1 MKPRTMNLAPPVS
14 PKTDRQENSASP
26 KRLTIADYHRLLE
39 GGIIP
44 ESHQTELI
52 RGEIV
57 EMSAKG
63 SPHSVCTG
71 LLCRQL
77 DRMIGDQVA
86 IRSQEPITLSNE
98 SEPEP
103 DVTIA
108 EGKLEDYLEQHPS
121 PNQVLMI
128 VEVADSSL
136 EYDRTI
142 KLALYAEEN
151 IPHYWI
157 ANVKSKQMECHSN
170 PYQDSD
176 GKFSYQ
182 SRQII
187 RSDQRLSLPN
197 FLTADLDLGNIF
209 L

>member
-1 MKPRTMNLAPPVS
+1 MNLTPTLAP
-14 PKTDRQENSASP
+14 KNDRQDDSASS
-26 KRLTIADYHRLLE
+26 KRLTIADYYHLLDV
-39 GGIIP
+39 GIIP
-44 ESHQTELI
+44 ENHQIELI

-86 IRSQEPITLSNE
+86 IRSQEPITLSNY

-108 EGKLEDYLEQHPS
+108 KGKLEDYLEHHPS
-121 PNQVLMI
+121 PDQVLMI
-128 VEVADSSL
+128 IEVADSSL
-136 EYDRTI
+136 EYDRTF
-142 KLALYAEEN
+142 KLALYAEAN

-157 ANVKSKQMECHSN
+157 ANVKSKQMECHRN
-170 PYQDSD
+170 PYQDSN
-176 GKFSYQ
+176 GQFSYQ
-182 SRQII
+182 SRQVIL
-187 RSDQRLSLPN
+187 SNQSLSLPI
-197 FLTADLDLGNIF
+197 FLKAELDLGNIF